1 MVDLIGYISGFLLA
15 ICLMPQVVKSYK
27 TKSTKDISLLWNSI
41 FAFALLLYLAY
52 AVLISAIP
60 LVVAGIFEAGLA
72 ISLLVAKVKYG

>member
-15 ICLMPQVVKSYK
+15 ICLIPQVVKSYK